1 MGKRINRVK
10 AKSFMEA
17 FGGTSDEE
25 KLEEERKKKKKKTP
39 KRIGALKDML
49 IQRFSGQ

>member
-1 MGKRINRVK
+1 
-10 AKSFMEA
+10 MEA